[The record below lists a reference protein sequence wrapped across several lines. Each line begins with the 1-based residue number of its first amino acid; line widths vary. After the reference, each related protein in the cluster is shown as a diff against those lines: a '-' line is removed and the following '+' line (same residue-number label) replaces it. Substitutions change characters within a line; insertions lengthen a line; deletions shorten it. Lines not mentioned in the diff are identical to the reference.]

1 MHNHLRW
8 LLALTLTAN
17 LLFGQ
22 AAVGRISG
30 QIFDSSQ
37 AAIPN
42 AKVTTENTGTGLRRT
57 TQADDQGRFSFPDLP
72 TGEYKVTV
80 EAAGFQTQV
89 RNQIALS
96 VAANLPLTF
105 SLSAGTVSEVVEVT
119 ATGTPVEANA
129 SQGAYF
135 NNKQLIELP
144 INGRDYGRFSLL
156 SPGAV
161 ARSNFIADMGFNG
174 MHTIANNFSID
185 GVDGSR
191 VDQPYMAN
199 GFERGAR
206 LLTGSLETIGEVRVQ
221 SGNYKAEYGR
231 SAGSSIA
238 IVTRSG
244 TNDLHGSVFNFF
256 RNDFLDAR
264 NFFNTKPNRMAPFR
278 YNNPGGN
285 IAGAFVKNK
294 LFYMLSY
301 EGSRQGVGITGSG
314 TVPSALMRQQ
324 VLTTSPALRP
334 LIEQYPIGQTATA
347 NPLVDSYTTTGV
359 SRVREDTGSVRVDYN
374 ISDKDKMFARFNL
387 NDSETRGPLFGVT
400 PSALGLTDFQQ
411 VPVTTTNGTLS
422 YSRVWSPYVVM
433 ELNAGIQRWG
443 SQINSETDIPQV
455 NITGIGTVIGSR
467 RFTRTNSQVN
477 QYGGSVSLVKGSHT
491 IKTGGTWWHSGV
503 NPYNRGLTTLTY
515 TSIDDFIN
523 NRLNQVTLINGDPGS
538 GRRQDHVGVYVQD
551 TWQARPGLTIDMGLR
566 WDIGTPNKGEVDRY
580 RAFDTRTMTL
590 GTVGDDWYKMNKKNF
605 GPRFA
610 LSYQPY
616 KKLVIRT
623 GYGIFYQQYPPGNG
637 YSIAANTI
645 PGNTT
650 ILRSD
655 IPTLAYP
662 FVPSS
667 GVGSVALPN
676 VEGFN
681 WDKPELYAQQWNFT
695 LIHELPGQMSLQ
707 AAYVGNHA
715 LNMRRARN
723 INFFDPALGRRPIA
737 GFANVAIEFND
748 AQSVYHG
755 LQINLTRRYSSGVT
769 GTFNYT
775 YAKVID
781 NVQDYGLYSTQ
792 PQDNRCL
799 SGCER
804 GLGSGDVRHNVTY
817 NMLYDLPFGKGKRFM
832 SGASG
837 AVDKILG
844 GWQISSLALMRSGIA
859 NNVSIGVNTFGN
871 SNLTNQRPNV
881 VAGQDV
887 FAANQTINN
896 WYNTAAF
903 SLPTAGTFGNAA
915 RNVGRGPD
923 FFNFDASVT
932 KNTKLTERFNLRFRG
947 EVFNVFNRPNFD
959 FANGVYNTV
968 NFGRIFNTFGR
979 TIGFGTSRQIQ
990 LSMRLMF

>member
-1 MHNHLRW
+1 MHQKTSRVLA
-8 LLALTLTAN
+8 LALTAI
-17 LLFGQ
+17 LLYGQ

-30 QIFDSSQ
+30 QVFDSSQ

-42 AKVTTENTGTGLRRT
+42 ATVKVENTGTGLRREAR
-57 TQADDQGRFSFPDLP
+57 ADDQGRFSFPDLP

-80 EAAGFQTQV
+80 EAVGFQTQV
-89 RNQIALS
+89 RNQITLT
-96 VAANLPLTF
+96 VAANLPLEF
-105 SLSAGTVSEVVEVT
+105 SLSTGTLTEVVEVS
-119 ATGTPVEANA
+119 AQGTPVEANA
-129 SQGAYF
+129 AQGAYF
-135 NNKQLIELP
+135 NNKQLIDLP

-161 ARSNFIADMGFNG
+161 ARSNFISDMGFNG

-244 TNDLHGSVFNFF
+244 TNDFHGSIFNFF

-264 NFFNTKPNRMAPFR
+264 NFFNTKPNPMAPFR
-278 YNNPGGN
+278 YNNFGGN
-285 IAGAFVKNK
+285 IAGPIVKNRV
-294 LFYMLSY
+294 FYMLAY

-314 TVPSALMRQQ
+314 TVPSALMRSQ
-324 VLTTSPALRP
+324 TIATSPALRT
-334 LIEQYPIGQTATA
+334 LIEQFPLGQSPTS
-347 NPLVDSYTTTGV
+347 NPLVDNYTTTQV
-359 SRVREDTGSVRVDYN
+359 LKVREDTGSARIDFN
-374 ISDKDKMFARFNL
+374 MTDKDKIFGRFNL
-387 NDSETRGPLFGVT
+387 NDSESQGPLFGVT
-400 PSALGLTDFQQ
+400 AAALGLTDFQQ
-411 VPVTTTNGTLS
+411 VPVTTTNGTVS
-422 YSRVWSPYVVM
+422 YSRVWTPYIVM
-433 ELNAGIQRWG
+433 ELNAGLQRWG
-443 SQINSETDIPQV
+443 SQINSETPIPQV
-455 NITGIGTVIGSR
+455 AINGISTVIGSR
-467 RFTRTNSQVN
+467 RFSRTNSQVN
-477 QYGGSVSLVKGSHT
+477 QYGGSVSMVKGSHT
-491 IKTGGTWWHSGV
+491 VKAGGTWWHSGV
-503 NPYNRGLTTLTY
+503 NPYSRGLTTLQY
-515 TSIDDFIN
+515 VSLDDFIN
-523 NRLNQVTLINGDPGS
+523 NRLNQITLQNGDPGS

-551 TWQARPGLTIDMGLR
+551 TWQARPGLTIDFGLR
-566 WDIGTPNKGEVDRY
+566 WDVAPPNHGEYDRY
-580 RAFDTRTMTL
+580 RTFDTRTMTL
-590 GTVGDDWYKMNKKNF
+590 GTVGDQWYQMNKKNF

-637 YSIAANTI
+637 YNVAANTI

-655 IPTLAYP
+655 LPDLAFPY
-662 FVPSS
+662 VPGS

-681 WDKPELYAQQWNFT
+681 WTKPELYAQQWNFT

-715 LNMRRARN
+715 VNMRRARN
-723 INFFDPALGRRPIA
+723 INFFDPALNRRPIA
-737 GFANVAIEFND
+737 GYANVNVEYND

-755 LQINLTRRYSSGVT
+755 LQINLTRRYTSGLT

-804 GLGSGDVRHNVTY
+804 GLGSGDLRHNVTY
-817 NMLYDLPFGKGKRFM
+817 NALYDLPFGKGKKFM
-832 SGASG
+832 SGASNG
-837 AVDKILG
+837 VDKLIG
-844 GWQISSLALMRSGIA
+844 GWQLSSLALMRSGIA
-859 NNVSIGVNTFGN
+859 NNILIGVNRFGN
-871 SNLTNQRPNV
+871 SNLTNQRPDL

-896 WYNTAAF
+896 WYNPAAF
-903 SLPTAGTFGNAA
+903 ALPALGTFGNAA

-923 FFNFDASVT
+923 FFNFDASLT
-932 KNTKLTERFNLRFRG
+932 KNTKLTERFTLRFRG

-959 FANGVYNTV
+959 FANGVYNTA

>member
-1 MHNHLRW
+1 MLFA
-8 LLALTLTAN
+8 LALTGISLY
-17 LLFGQ
+17 GQ

-30 QIFDSSQ
+30 QVFDSSQ
-37 AAIPN
+37 AAIPS
-42 AKVTTENTGTGLRRT
+42 AKVKVENPGTGLRREAL
-57 TQADDQGRFSFPDLP
+57 ADDQGRFSFPDLP
-72 TGEYKVTV
+72 TGDYRVTV
-80 EAAGFQTQV
+80 EADGFQAQV
-89 RNQIALS
+89 RNQITLA
-96 VAANLPLTF
+96 VAANLPF
-105 SLSAGTVSEVVEVT
+105 EFFLSAGTLNEVVEVT
-119 ATGTPVEANA
+119 ATETPVEANA
-129 SQGAYF
+129 AQGAYF

-161 ARSNFIADMGFNG
+161 ARSNYIADMGFNG
-174 MHTIANNFSID
+174 MHSIANNFSID

-244 TNDLHGSVFNFF
+244 TNDFHGSIFNFF

-264 NFFNTKPNRMAPFR
+264 NFFNTKPAPMAPFR

-285 IAGAFVKNK
+285 IAGAIVKNK
-294 LFYMLSY
+294 VFYMLAY
-301 EGSRQGVGITGSG
+301 EGSRQGVGITGSQ
-314 TVPSALMRQQ
+314 TVPSALLRSQ
-324 VLTTSPALRP
+324 VLATSPALRTIVDQFP
-334 LIEQYPIGQTATA
+334 MGQSPTS
-347 NPLVDSYTTTGV
+347 NPYVDSYTTTGV

-374 ISDKDKMFARFNL
+374 LSDRDKIFGRFNL

-400 PSALGLTDFQQ
+400 PTAVGLTDFQQ
-411 VPVTTTNGTLS
+411 VPVTTTNATVS
-422 YSRVWSPYVVM
+422 YSRVWSPYIVT
-433 ELNAGIQRWG
+433 EWSAGLQRWG
-443 SQINSETDIPQV
+443 SSLNSETNIPQV
-455 NITGIGTVIGSR
+455 NITGISAVVGSR
-467 RFTRTNSQVN
+467 RFSRTNSQVN
-477 QYGGSVSLVKGSHT
+477 QYGGSVSIVNGSHT
-491 IKTGGTWWHSGV
+491 VKAGGMWWHTGV
-503 NPYNRGLTTLTY
+503 NPYSRGLTTLQY

-523 NRLNQVTLINGDPGS
+523 NRLNQMTSQNGDPGS
-538 GRRQDHVGVYVQD
+538 GRRQDHVGVYLQD
-551 TWQARPGLTIDMGLR
+551 TWQARPGLTVDLGLR
-566 WDIGTPNKGEVDRY
+566 WDVAPPNHGEYDRY
-580 RAFDTRTMTL
+580 RTFDTRTMTL
-590 GTVGDDWYKMNKKNF
+590 GAVGGQWYKMNKKNL
-605 GPRFA
+605 GPRIA

-637 YSIAANTI
+637 YNLAANTI

-655 IPTLAYP
+655 VAGLAYP
-662 FVPSS
+662 YVPAS
-667 GVGSVALPN
+667 GVGTVALPN
-676 VEGFN
+676 VEGFH
-681 WDKPELYAQQWNFT
+681 WTKPEFYAQQWNFT

-707 AAYVGNHA
+707 AAYVGNRG
-715 LNMRRARN
+715 LNLRRARN

-737 GFANVAIEFND
+737 GYANVNVEYND

-755 LQINLTRRYSSGVT
+755 LQVNLTRRYSSGLT

-775 YAKVID
+775 YAKAID
-781 NVQDYGLYSTQ
+781 NVQDYALYSTQ

-799 SGCER
+799 GGCER

-817 NMLYDLPFGKGKRFM
+817 NALYDLPFGKGRKY
-832 SGASG
+832 
-837 AVDKILG
+837 G
-844 GWQISSLALMRSGIA
+844 GWQISSLALLRSGIA
-859 NNVSIGVNTFGN
+859 SSVAIGVNTFGN
-871 SNLTNQRPNV
+871 SNLANQRPNV
-881 VAGQDV
+881 VAGQNV
-887 FAANQTINN
+887 FAANQSINN

-903 SLPTAGTFGNAA
+903 SLPAAGTFGNAA
-915 RNVGRGPD
+915 RNIGRGPD
-923 FFNFDASVT
+923 LINFDASIT
-932 KNTKLTERFNLRFRG
+932 KNTKLSERFNLRCRG

-959 FANGVYNTV
+959 FANSTYNTV